1 MGEQF
6 CTSCGAPRAGAES
19 FCTRCGSRFESSGQP
34 PAAPVGASSAQI
46 PGAYPAAPS
55 GAPPAQ
61 PPGAYPS
68 PAPVQYQQVPPQ
80 RPRRRGRV
88 WALGCLG
95 VLFACAL
102 GCGVLS
108 LLGGG
113 EVQTASLSP
122 DQQRVAEE
130 FGLPE
135 TFSVVCGEDVEG
147 AVAGE
152 APTSHR
158 VETWDY
164 HTMGVRILFR
174 DGAVV
179 GTRDIPVLD
188 RAGFA
193 YPAVSPASF
202 AEGMSAGDVT
212 SMLGHQPGGEATLDA
227 GLGEDVRTMVW
238 SGVVSCTFADD
249 GLVAAETAPLQVGE
263 VAE

>member
-6 CTSCGAPRAGAES
+6 CTSCGAPRAGTES
-19 FCTRCGSRFESSGQP
+19 FCTRCGHRFELPEQP
-34 PAAPVGASSAQI
+34 PAAPVDAPPAQA

-55 GAPPAQ
+55 GAPPVQ
-61 PPGAYPS
+61 PVDAYPS
-68 PAPVQYQQVPPQ
+68 PSPAQYQQVPQQ
-80 RPRRRGRV
+80 RPRRRGRA

-95 VLFACAL
+95 VLFACAAA
-102 GCGVLS
+102 CGVLS

-113 EVQTASLSP
+113 EMQTASLSP

-135 TFSVVCGEDVEG
+135 TFSVVYGEDVAG
-147 AVAGE
+147 AGAGE
-152 APTSHR
+152 APAAHR
-158 VETWDY
+158 VEAWDY

-202 AEGMSAGDVT
+202 TEGMSAGDVT
-212 SMLGHQPGGEATLDA
+212 SMLGREPGGEATLDA
-227 GLGEDVRTMVW
+227 GLDEDIRTMVW
-238 SGVVSCTFADD
+238 SGVVSCTFADG

>member
-1 MGEQF
+1 
-6 CTSCGAPRAGAES
+6 
-19 FCTRCGSRFESSGQP
+19 
-34 PAAPVGASSAQI
+34 
-46 PGAYPAAPS
+46 
-55 GAPPAQ
+55 
-61 PPGAYPS
+61 
-68 PAPVQYQQVPPQ
+68 
-80 RPRRRGRV
+80 
-88 WALGCLG
+88 
-95 VLFACAL
+95 VLFACAAA
-102 GCGVLS
+102 CGVLS

-113 EVQTASLSP
+113 EMQTASLSP

-135 TFSVVCGEDVEG
+135 TFSVVYGEDVAG
-147 AVAGE
+147 AGAGE
-152 APTSHR
+152 APAAHR
-158 VETWDY
+158 VEAWDY

-202 AEGMSAGDVT
+202 TEGMSAGDVT
-212 SMLGHQPGGEATLDA
+212 SMLGHEPGGEATLDA
-227 GLGEDVRTMVW
+227 GLDEDIRTMVW
-238 SGVVSCTFADD
+238 SGVVSCTFADG